1 MAVRAAIHDPRPDR
15 SPAAV
20 AHRRSITDQARA
32 SNARQGY
39 THDPEL
45 EELVEAYVAG
55 DMTLEEK
62 GEAID
67 ALVAAQVAAFKTADA
82 AEAREE
88 RR

>member
-32 SNARQGY
+32 ANARQGY

-45 EELVEAYVAG
+45 EALVEAYVAC

-67 ALVAAQVAAFKTADA
+67 ALVAAQVAAFKAADA

>member
-45 EELVEAYVAG
+45 EALVEAYVAG